1 MSQMQQII
9 EVETGEVLS
18 QRKLKPNSNFVQF
31 YRNEMHGLRELIA
44 TDPKAANLFMLLTEK
59 MDTENALVVSQEVL
73 AEFLKVSKRTVIR
86 QINLLKEKGFIQILK
101 SGTSNIYLVN
111 ANIAWTTSGD
121 RKQYAKFKANVLVS
135 KSEQEYNLKTKSNK
149 QLDLIPRD

>member
-1 MSQMQQII
+1 MSQIQQII
-9 EVETGEVLS
+9 EEETGEVLS

-73 AEFLKVSKRTVIR
+73 AEVLGVSKRTVIR
-86 QINLLKEKGFIQILK
+86 QINLLKEKGFVQILK

-111 ANIAWTTSGD
+111 ANIAWTSSGN
-121 RKQYAKFKANVLVS
+121 KKEYAKFKANVLVS
-135 KSEQEYNLKTKSNK
+135 KSEQEYNLKEKKHK
-149 QLDLIPRD
+149 QLDLLPKD